1 MYFALNGGVLRVNAP
16 LSRMTSHTSQLFFI
30 WMVGASVVL
39 LGVAIQFLRN
49 QIRPILRL
57 AQAADAFGR
66 GQPADDFKVS
76 GATEVR
82 RAAAAFVAMRER
94 IARHVDQRTEMLAG
108 VSHDLRTPITRLK
121 LRLAMM
127 PQDDDVAAV
136 AEDVAEME
144 QMVEGFLAFARG
156 AQAEAAEPVDLAR
169 LLDEVAGAARER
181 GAEVD
186 TLASGDLVV
195 SVRRQALK
203 RCLTN
208 LVENARRHGTRLAL
222 SAVRQTRQVEISVDD
237 NGPGIPE
244 AEREAAFRP
253 FVSLDAGRNLDQGG
267 VGLGLA
273 LRATLCGCMAG
284 KSRSATV
291 TWADCGSA
299 SSCQPEAVAVWPPEG
314 ARRRMLSRNQALG
327 ASDFISSMLSVK
339 RLLIRSIASV
349 LARELISASSRA
361 LAMADSKLFLAISA
375 WRWGMPSGDRLAIM
389 SFMVVWNS
397 AMLSRMISAWR
408 RATAWKLSVVSLFT
422 SLITSM
428 LRLLTAISAPMSILG
443 IFMSPIILV
452 MSMLG
457 ILKSPIIL
465 AMSIVGIL
473 KSPIILAKSALRNGN
488 SGFLSIA
495 IELFPM

>member
-1 MYFALNGGVLRVNAP
+1 MAELSPGLFPALARLLKGITPRNLFGRALVIIVAPVLLLQAILGYVFLDRHWDVMTRRLCRGVAGEISAIVEMLDTRPGANNSALLSLARRNLQMEMLFSRGQTLPTPAIDRYPILVRVLGEELEAHVGLPFAVDTERNPGSVDMFFDLNGGILRVNAP
-16 LSRMTSHTSQLFFI
+16 LSRMTSHTSQLFFL

-156 AQAEAAEPVDLAR
+156 AQAEVAEPVDLAR
-169 LLDEVAGAARER
+169 LLDEVADAARER
-181 GAEVD
+181 GAQVETV
-186 TLASGDLVV
+186 ANGDLVV

-208 LVENARRHGTRLAL
+208 LVENARRHGTSLAL
-222 SAVRQTRQVEISVDD
+222 SAVRQPRQVELIVDD

-244 AEREAAFRP
+244 ADREAAFRP
-253 FVSLDAGRNLDQGG
+253 FVRLDAGRNLDQGG

-273 LRATLCGCMAG
+273 IARDVVRLHGGEITLSDSPMGGLRARITLPA
-284 KSRSATV
+284 
-291 TWADCGSA
+291 
-299 SSCQPEAVAVWPPEG
+299 
-314 ARRRMLSRNQALG
+314 
-327 ASDFISSMLSVK
+327 
-339 RLLIRSIASV
+339 
-349 LARELISASSRA
+349 
-361 LAMADSKLFLAISA
+361 
-375 WRWGMPSGDRLAIM
+375 
-389 SFMVVWNS
+389 
-397 AMLSRMISAWR
+397 
-408 RATAWKLSVVSLFT
+408 
-422 SLITSM
+422 
-428 LRLLTAISAPMSILG
+428 
-443 IFMSPIILV
+443 
-452 MSMLG
+452 
-457 ILKSPIIL
+457 
-465 AMSIVGIL
+465 
-473 KSPIILAKSALRNGN
+473 
-488 SGFLSIA
+488 
-495 IELFPM
+495 